1 MSTDNYPIIYFCQIH
16 CRGYFFIIHQI
27 FSLARDWS
35 RHVTWPNNPQLC
47 SRKIACSSEQ
57 IMSVE
62 KYPIISSCQTEAIV
76 YILVSHGKSQPP
88 DPPTPPNFHNSL
100 HHLSLPISLTPPS
113 PPLLTTLKFF
123 WAPKFLS

>member
-1 MSTDNYPIIYFCQIH
+1 MENIMSTDNYPIIYFCQIH

-62 KYPIISSCQTEAIV
+62 KYPIILSCQTEAIV
-76 YILVSHGKSQPP
+76 YILVSQCKSLPP
-88 DPPTPPNFHNSL
+88 DPSPKFPQFTPP
-100 HHLSLPISLTPPS
+100 LSFPISLIPP
-113 PPLLTTLKFF
+113 PPIDHNKV
-123 WAPKFLS
+123 FLGS